1 MSKTEVQTR
10 FDRPGHDCPVCN
22 THTKGCSLLVD
33 GLHLC
38 RIDTN
43 SPGEEW
49 KFLGRDEHGFGRFR
63 RRDETKPRKG
73 GKSKA
78 SGPSAANEKIA
89 ADAAAWAANLNA
101 NWKYAEGL
109 GTLLGGIPDSI
120 FRLFQL
126 GLNGTIYYGPETP
139 ELHDQVGGK
148 FTIPERTGAGLIV
161 GCATRFEFK
170 NRTLQV
176 DGKPVT
182 SVKKSEL
189 GHERGLTIP
198 DGWMDRP
205 GPLFLV
211 EGFTNTAAMT
221 ACGLPCVGRP
231 GNMAGVE
238 YLAELLADWPE
249 DRQIVVV
256 GDYDE
261 KNGKN
266 GQPEKKH
273 PDGKYIWPGKEGAKH
288 VSGELAARL
297 GRKVLWTLPPDG
309 AKDVRVWLTSRAEE
323 WPDRGV
329 KIAAGLISGAVEG
342 EAKADDFQPNDSP
355 DNPHRLVQGY
365 LKSILANDELKLR
378 SWRGEF
384 IEWSNGA
391 YSVVEDDEIRGR
403 LTSWTRAE
411 FIRLNRIAM
420 EKADGEDVPKTINV
434 SRRLVSD
441 VANAL
446 HGAILLPSSI
456 EPPQWIDG
464 DGPQPNELLAMKNGI
479 FDLATMKLT
488 PPTPRFFTFS
498 AVPFKYMPDKAL
510 PSNWLKFLAD
520 IWPNDHQNIDTLQ
533 EMFGYLLTQDTA
545 QQKIFFLIG
554 PKRSGKGT
562 ILRVLTELLGEN
574 NVASP
579 TLGSLASDFGLSPL
593 LGKSAAIIA
602 DARLDSRAD
611 ISTIAER
618 LLSISGEDFQSVN
631 RKHKSIVTTK
641 IRARFVLAS
650 NLLPKMSDA
659 SGALVS
665 RFIMLQFTK
674 TFYGHEDH
682 QLFAKL
688 KPELPAILNWA
699 IAGLHRLR
707 ERGKFVQPESA
718 SDMLQEFEDLASPI
732 NKFLRECCY
741 VAANATSSCKELWER
756 WKAWCEEDGKSHVS
770 TNSVFGRDLKY
781 AIPGLVRIRVG
792 SDFNRE
798 WVYHGVRILG
808 KEESN
813 DVKNNNHKPHHDT
826 KQKVADMDD
835 LWRTS

>member
-1 MSKTEVQTR
+1 MAKAGLNNTKRTGPGNPCRVCGDDSKDSKCLTADGR
-10 FDRPGHDCPVCN
+10 ICDRVYVC
-22 THTKGCSLLVD
+22 
-33 GLHLC
+33 
-38 RIDTN
+38 
-43 SPGEEW
+43 
-49 KFLGRDEHGFGRFR
+49 
-63 RRDETKPRKG
+63 RRDPVDPSQWKRIAGPSDGDFYTYANVDDLEKKPKG
-73 GKSKA
+73 GKTKA
-78 SGPSAANEKIA
+78 SGPSAVNEKIA
-89 ADAAAWAANLNA
+89 ADAAVWAANLSA

-109 GTLLGGIPDSI
+109 GKLLGGIPDSI

-126 GLNGTIYYGPETP
+126 GLNGTIYWKPETP
-139 ELHDQVGGK
+139 ELDNQVGGK
-148 FTIPERTGAGLIV
+148 FTIPERNGAGLIV

-170 NRTLQV
+170 DRTLQV

-182 SVKKSEL
+182 SVKKTEL

-221 ACGLPCVGRP
+221 ACGLPCIGRP

-249 DRQIVVV
+249 DRPIVVV

-273 PDGKYIWPGKEGAKH
+273 PDGTFIWPGKEGAKH

-309 AKDVRVWLTSRAEE
+309 AKDVRVWLTSREEE

-329 KIAAGLISGAVEG
+329 KIAAGLMAGVQEG

-365 LKSILANDELKLR
+365 LKSILLNDKELKLR

-384 IEWSNGA
+384 VEWSNGA

-411 FIRLNRIAM
+411 FVRLNRIAM
-420 EKADGEDVPKTINV
+420 EKADGEEVPKTINV

-464 DGPQPNELLAMKNGI
+464 EGPQPTELLAMKNGI

-488 PPTPRFFTFS
+488 PPTPRLFTFS
-498 AVPFKYMPDKAL
+498 AVPFKYLPDKAL
-510 PSNWLKFLAD
+510 PANWLKFLAE

-533 EMFGYLLTQDTA
+533 EMFGYLLTQDTS

-562 ILRVLTELLGEN
+562 ILRVLTDLLGEN

-618 LLSISGEDFQSVN
+618 LLSISGEDYQSVN

-682 QLFAKL
+682 HLFAKL

-741 VAANATSSCKELWER
+741 VAPNATCSAKELWEK
-756 WKAWCEEDGKSHVS
+756 WKKWCEDDGKSHVS

-781 AIPGLVRIRVG
+781 AIPGLIKLRLG

-798 WVYHGVRILG
+798 WTYRGVRILNDNEVHEEGG
-808 KEESN
+808 KSI
-813 DVKNNNHKPHHDT
+813 
-826 KQKVADMDD
+826 ADIDD
-835 LWRTS
+835 LY